1 MVQLPGPV
9 PALREGTGRLPHRFP
24 FFPIL
29 DQRLNR
35 RGEFVRVPGLDQV
48 SRDPRHDALPD
59 ATGSRTDHRE
69 PGRHR
74 LERHEPAGLG
84 RRGKH
89 EEIGIGVQLGQPLP
103 GQEAEVE
110 SERERL
116 PYGVGL
122 GACSGD
128 AEDRGFTNRRI
139 WDEYGVHAPV
149 WGYVYDRTLH
159 DLAAP
164 FPLAAFAEPK
174 IEPEI
179 MLGLSRAPSPAMDD
193 AALLTCI
200 DWVAHGYEIVQSIYP
215 GWKFAPPDAVIVDG
229 HHGALLIGPRH
240 EIGAKAVEWLR
251 TLTSFEIELFC
262 DGKLMDKG
270 HALNVL
276 EGPVSTLRYLIDLLA
291 RDPDNPPLAAG
302 EIISTGTLTRAL
314 PVKPGE
320 TWTTKLNG
328 IALEG
333 ASLRFE

>member
-1 MVQLPGPV
+1 MKDDVHPRLTDA
-9 PALREGTGRLPHRFP
+9 ALRGIAAEADAAFSAGPRQAQPFTSRYPDLTMDDAYRVTALSNGMRVAKGYRPVGRK
-24 FFPIL
+24 I
-29 DQRLNR
+29 
-35 RGEFVRVPGLDQV
+35 
-48 SRDPRHDALPD
+48 
-59 ATGSRTDHRE
+59 
-69 PGRHR
+69 
-74 LERHEPAGLG
+74 
-84 RRGKH
+84 
-89 EEIGIGVQLGQPLP
+89 
-103 GQEAEVE
+103 
-110 SERERL
+110 
-116 PYGVGL
+116 
-122 GACSGD
+122 
-128 AEDRGFTNRRI
+128 GFTNRRI